1 MRGVNM
7 VYNSYK
13 MGSFNLHTIKTDR
26 FKTIRM
32 EIMFRNNID
41 PDSIVKRTMLFELLL
56 ESSKEYKTKRDLILK
71 CEELYNANI
80 YAETMKVGNEVVS
93 SINYEILDP
102 KYTDDL
108 DLDDALKLPFDIIFN
123 PDISDTEFNEEKLET
138 IRIRSLAELDAL
150 KEEPKK
156 YAIAEA
162 LKAMDRKSVSSINIL
177 GDKESVNR
185 VNKSNIF
192 EEYMKILEHDYIDI
206 YVIGDIDS
214 SKVIDIINKYQHF
227 NTIKHHEVS
236 LYVDNSIRNRINKVS
251 VSEELNQSQL
261 IYIMNLIGLTE
272 FETSYVSH
280 IFNHILGG
288 GSLDSK
294 LYKSLRNDN
303 SLCYSVSS
311 KYSKYDRLM
320 MISTS
325 IDKDN
330 IKLAK
335 RLIEDAIKSMSKNIS
350 DEEIDKARQAIVNAI
365 KVSLD
370 SQHQIISNYF
380 FNEIADLDL
389 VDKRI
394 EEYSKVTKEDVINMA
409 KKLKI
414 NTIYIL
420 EGEQN
425 ENN

>member
-1 MRGVNM
+1 M

-41 PDSIVKRTMLFELLL
+41 PENIVKRTMLFELLL
-56 ESSKEYKTKRDLILK
+56 ESSEYYKTKRDLILK

-80 YAETMKVGNEVVS
+80 YAETMKVGNETVS
-93 SINYEILDP
+93 VINYEILDP

-108 DLDDALKLPFDIIFN
+108 DLDEALKLPFDIIFN
-123 PDISDTEFNEEKLET
+123 PDINENEFNEERLET

-150 KEEPKK
+150 KEEPSK
-156 YAIAEA
+156 YAIAES

-177 GDKESVNR
+177 GDKESINR

-192 EEYMKILEHDYIDI
+192 EEYMNILEHDYIDI

-214 SKVIDIINKYQHF
+214 NTIIDIVNKYQHF

-236 LYVDNSIRNRINKVS
+236 LYVNNKVRS
-251 VSEELNQSQL
+251 RVNKVEAKEDLTQSQL
-261 IYIMNLIGLTE
+261 VYIMNLIGLTD

-288 GSLDSK
+288 PSLDSK
-294 LYKSLRNDN
+294 LYKNLRSDN

-330 IKLAK
+330 IKLSK
-335 RLIEDAIKSMSKNIS
+335 KLIENAIKCMSNSIT
-350 DEEIDKARQAIVNAI
+350 DEDVDKARQAIVNAI

-370 SQHQIISNYF
+370 SEHQIISNYF

-409 KKLKI
+409 KKIKI
-414 NTIYIL
+414 NTIYVL
-420 EGEQN
+420 EGDQN
-425 ENN
+425 E

>member
-1 MRGVNM
+1 M

-41 PDSIVKRTMLFELLL
+41 PENIVKRTMLFELLL
-56 ESSKEYKTKRDLILK
+56 ESSEYYKTKRDLILK
-71 CEELYNANI
+71 CEEFYNANI

-93 SINYEILDP
+93 VINYEILDP

-108 DLDDALKLPFDIIFN
+108 DLDEALKLPFDIIFN
-123 PDISDTEFNEEKLET
+123 PDINENEFNEERLET

-150 KEEPKK
+150 KEEPNK
-156 YAIAEA
+156 YAIAES
-162 LKAMDRKSVSSINIL
+162 LKAMDRESVSSINIL
-177 GDKESVNR
+177 GDKDSINR

-192 EEYMKILEHDYIDI
+192 DEYMNILEHDYIDI

-214 SKVIDIINKYQHF
+214 NKIIDIVNKYQHF

-236 LYVDNSIRNRINKVS
+236 LYVDNKVRSRVNKV
-251 VSEELNQSQL
+251 EAKEDLTQSQL
-261 IYIMNLIGLTE
+261 VYIMNLIGLTD

-288 GSLDSK
+288 NSLDSK
-294 LYKSLRNDN
+294 LYKNLRNDN

-330 IKLAK
+330 IKLSK
-335 RLIEDAIKSMSKNIS
+335 RLIEDSIKSMRTSIT
-350 DEEIDKARQAIVNAI
+350 EEEVDKARQAIVNAI

-370 SQHQIISNYF
+370 SEHQIISNYF

-389 VDKRI
+389 VDKRL

-409 KKLKI
+409 KKIKI
-414 NTIYIL
+414 NTIYVL
-420 EGEQN
+420 EGDQN
-425 ENN
+425 E

>member
-1 MRGVNM
+1 M

>member
-1 MRGVNM
+1 M

-41 PDSIVKRTMLFELLL
+41 PENIVKRTMLFELLL
-56 ESSKEYKTKRDLILK
+56 ESSEYYKTKRDLILK

-93 SINYEILDP
+93 VINYEILDP

-108 DLDDALKLPFDIIFN
+108 DLDEALKLPFDIIFN
-123 PDISDTEFNEEKLET
+123 PDINENEFNEERLET

-150 KEEPKK
+150 KEEPNK
-156 YAIAEA
+156 YAIAES
-162 LKAMDRKSVSSINIL
+162 LKAMDRESVSSINIL
-177 GDKESVNR
+177 GDKDSINR

-192 EEYMKILEHDYIDI
+192 DEYMNILEHDYIDI

-214 SKVIDIINKYQHF
+214 NKIIDIVNKYQHF

-236 LYVDNSIRNRINKVS
+236 LYVDNKVRSRVNKV
-251 VSEELNQSQL
+251 EAKEDLTQSQL
-261 IYIMNLIGLTE
+261 IYIMNLIGLTD

-288 GSLDSK
+288 NSLDSK
-294 LYKSLRNDN
+294 LYKNLRNDN

-330 IKLAK
+330 IKLSK
-335 RLIEDAIKSMSKNIS
+335 RLIEDSIKSMRTSIT
-350 DEEIDKARQAIVNAI
+350 EEEVDKARQAIVNAI

-370 SQHQIISNYF
+370 SEHQIISNYF

-389 VDKRI
+389 VDKRL

-409 KKLKI
+409 KKIKI
-414 NTIYIL
+414 NTIYVL
-420 EGEQN
+420 EGDQN
-425 ENN
+425 E

>member
-1 MRGVNM
+1 M

-41 PDSIVKRTMLFELLL
+41 PENIVKRTMLFELLL
-56 ESSKEYKTKRDLILK
+56 ESSEYYKTKRDLILK

-80 YAETMKVGNEVVS
+80 YAETMKVGNETVS
-93 SINYEILDP
+93 VINYEILDP

-108 DLDDALKLPFDIIFN
+108 DLDEALKLPFDIIFN
-123 PDISDTEFNEEKLET
+123 PDINENEFNEERLET

-150 KEEPKK
+150 KEEPSK
-156 YAIAEA
+156 YAIAES

-177 GDKESVNR
+177 GDKESINR

-192 EEYMKILEHDYIDI
+192 EEYMNILEHDYIDI

-214 SKVIDIINKYQHF
+214 NTIIDIVNKYQHF

-236 LYVDNSIRNRINKVS
+236 LYVNNKVRS
-251 VSEELNQSQL
+251 RVNKVEAKEDLTQSQL
-261 IYIMNLIGLTE
+261 VYIMNLIGLTD

-288 GSLDSK
+288 NSLDSK
-294 LYKSLRNDN
+294 LYKNLRNDN

-330 IKLAK
+330 IKLSK
-335 RLIEDAIKSMSKNIS
+335 RLIEDSIKSMRTSIT
-350 DEEIDKARQAIVNAI
+350 EEEVDKARQAIVNAI

-370 SQHQIISNYF
+370 SEHQIISNYF

-389 VDKRI
+389 VDKRL

-409 KKLKI
+409 KKIKI
-414 NTIYIL
+414 NTIYVL
-420 EGEQN
+420 EGDQN
-425 ENN
+425 E

>member
-1 MRGVNM
+1 M

-41 PDSIVKRTMLFELLL
+41 PENIVKRTMLFELLL
-56 ESSKEYKTKRDLILK
+56 ESSEYYKTKRDLILK

-93 SINYEILDP
+93 VINYEILDP

-108 DLDDALKLPFDIIFN
+108 DLDEALKLPFDIIFN
-123 PDISDTEFNEEKLET
+123 PDINENEFNEERLET

-150 KEEPKK
+150 KEEPNK
-156 YAIAEA
+156 YAIAES
-162 LKAMDRKSVSSINIL
+162 LKAMDRESVSSINIL
-177 GDKESVNR
+177 GDKDSINR

-192 EEYMKILEHDYIDI
+192 DEYMNILEHDYIDI

-214 SKVIDIINKYQHF
+214 NKIIDIVNKYQHF

-236 LYVDNSIRNRINKVS
+236 LYVDNKVRSRVNKV
-251 VSEELNQSQL
+251 EAKEDLTQSQL
-261 IYIMNLIGLTE
+261 VYIMNLIGLTD

-288 GSLDSK
+288 NSLDSK
-294 LYKSLRNDN
+294 LYKNLRNDN

-330 IKLAK
+330 IKLSK
-335 RLIEDAIKSMSKNIS
+335 RLIEDSIKSMRTSIT
-350 DEEIDKARQAIVNAI
+350 EEEVDKARQAIVNAI

-370 SQHQIISNYF
+370 SEHQIISNYF

-389 VDKRI
+389 VDKRL

-409 KKLKI
+409 KKIKI
-414 NTIYIL
+414 NTIYVL
-420 EGEQN
+420 EGDQN
-425 ENN
+425 E

>member
-1 MRGVNM
+1 M

-41 PDSIVKRTMLFELLL
+41 PENIVKRTMLFELLL
-56 ESSKEYKTKRDLILK
+56 ESSEYYKTKRDLILK

-93 SINYEILDP
+93 VINYEILDP

-108 DLDDALKLPFDIIFN
+108 DLDEALKLPFDIIFN
-123 PDISDTEFNEEKLET
+123 PDINENEFNEERLET

-150 KEEPKK
+150 KEEPSK
-156 YAIAEA
+156 YAIAES
-162 LKAMDRKSVSSINIL
+162 LKAMDCKSVSSINIL
-177 GDKESVNR
+177 GDKESINR

-192 EEYMKILEHDYIDI
+192 DEYMNILEHDYIDI

-214 SKVIDIINKYQHF
+214 NKIIDIVNKYQHF

-236 LYVDNSIRNRINKVS
+236 LYVDNKVRSRVNKV
-251 VSEELNQSQL
+251 EAKEDLTQSQL
-261 IYIMNLIGLTE
+261 VYIMNLIGLTD

-288 GSLDSK
+288 NSLDSK
-294 LYKSLRNDN
+294 LYKNLRNDN

-330 IKLAK
+330 IKLSK
-335 RLIEDAIKSMSKNIS
+335 RLIEDSIKSMRTSIT
-350 DEEIDKARQAIVNAI
+350 EEEVDKARQAIVNAI

-370 SQHQIISNYF
+370 SEHQIISNYF

-389 VDKRI
+389 VDKRL

-409 KKLKI
+409 KKIKI
-414 NTIYIL
+414 NTIYVL
-420 EGEQN
+420 EGDQN
-425 ENN
+425 E